1 LAAAALGLAI
11 AWAAVRLLV
20 ALAPAGLPRLD
31 GEGVEEVPVDAF
43 YEACSAR
50 GLDYGPA
57 FRAVRRLRR
66 RGGAALGEVSLP
78 GGLAADAEGWLLHP
92 ALLDACFHVLGAAV
106 AGLGNDDTWVPV
118 GVDRLRL
125 YRPAGRSVTCLA
137 QVRPGPGGE
146 ALQGDL
152 VLSDEAGAPVAHLT
166 GLTLRRASRE
176 ALLGAGGDAEKWLY
190 HVRWEPRRDTAGV
203 APRFGPEPGR
213 WLLLADA
220 GGVAAELAAR
230 LEAAG
235 EACTLAVPAGRP
247 GPGRARAV
255 VPSAD
260 ALGALLREEAGRDPR
275 PLRGV
280 VFLWGLDAGDSGAAD
295 PMDAQPLACGGA
307 LHLVQALAREEL
319 RPRLWLVTRGAQP
332 AGGPVHAAQAPLWGL
347 GRVIALEH
355 PELACAAVDLDP
367 ADAADEA
374 GALFGEIWRE
384 GEHPQAAFRGGR
396 VLDAVLDRFVP
407 RPPADAGRK
416 AGPAAVRL
424 ETSGPGVLENL
435 ALVPAPRRAPGAGEV
450 EVRVRAAGLNLRD
463 VLHALDLLP
472 DTAAAMP
479 FGFECAGTVAA
490 VGSGVSGLAV
500 GDEVLVGPTVG
511 GMTSYLTVDAALA
524 VRIPPGMSFEAAATV
539 PLAFLTAYYGLHHLA
554 GLRAGDRVLI
564 HAAAGGV
571 GQAAVQ
577 LARRAGAEVFATASP
592 GKWDALREMGVAH
605 VMNSRT
611 LDFADQVLEATGG
624 EGVDVVLNSLNGDF
638 IPASLRALRRGGR
651 FVEIGKIGIWDAE
664 QVAALDRGIVYLPFD
679 LGEVRASRP
688 ALVRSMLEELGRMLH
703 EGEIQPLPFRSF
715 PLDDAAS
722 AFRFMAQARHV
733 GKVVLTTP
741 DEPASADRA
750 AVTLREDAS
759 YLVTGGLGAL
769 GLHVAR
775 WMVEGGAR
783 DLVLVGRSAPGEGA
797 RDAIAEMKRAGA
809 RVQVLQADVSDAE
822 QAARVLEAA
831 RDGGPPL
838 RGIVHAAG
846 VLDDGV
852 LLQQSWERFEGVLA
866 PKVRGAW
873 NLHRLTAGLPLDF
886 FVLFSSAAALLGSPG
901 QGSYA
906 AGNAYLDALAHQRR
920 GEGLPALS
928 VGWGMWGG
936 DGMAAR
942 ASGRSQARR
951 AEQGMGSI
959 EPRAGVRVLERLL
972 GENAAQVGVIPVDWP
987 KFLAASGRVPPFLA
1001 AFQEARPAPRAD
1013 APDFLDELRAAPP
1026 PERRAR
1032 LAA

>member
-1 LAAAALGLAI
+1 
-11 AWAAVRLLV
+11 
-20 ALAPAGLPRLD
+20 
-31 GEGVEEVPVDAF
+31 
-43 YEACSAR
+43 
-50 GLDYGPA
+50 
-57 FRAVRRLRR
+57 
-66 RGGAALGEVSLP
+66 
-78 GGLAADAEGWLLHP
+78 
-92 ALLDACFHVLGAAV
+92 
-106 AGLGNDDTWVPV
+106 
-118 GVDRLRL
+118 
-125 YRPAGRSVTCLA
+125 
-137 QVRPGPGGE
+137 
-146 ALQGDL
+146 
-152 VLSDEAGAPVAHLT
+152 
-166 GLTLRRASRE
+166 
-176 ALLGAGGDAEKWLY
+176 
-190 HVRWEPRRDTAGV
+190 
-203 APRFGPEPGR
+203 
-213 WLLLADA
+213 
-220 GGVAAELAAR
+220 
-230 LEAAG
+230 
-235 EACTLAVPAGRP
+235 
-247 GPGRARAV
+247 
-255 VPSAD
+255 
-260 ALGALLREEAGRDPR
+260 
-275 PLRGV
+275 
-280 VFLWGLDAGDSGAAD
+280 
-295 PMDAQPLACGGA
+295 
-307 LHLVQALAREEL
+307 
-319 RPRLWLVTRGAQP
+319 
-332 AGGPVHAAQAPLWGL
+332 
-347 GRVIALEH
+347 
-355 PELACAAVDLDP
+355 
-367 ADAADEA
+367 
-374 GALFGEIWRE
+374 
-384 GEHPQAAFRGGR
+384 
-396 VLDAVLDRFVP
+396 
-407 RPPADAGRK
+407 
-416 AGPAAVRL
+416 
-424 ETSGPGVLENL
+424 VLENL

-1032 LAA
+1032 LAAHLRGQLAQVLGLGGADQVDPDVQLATLGVDSLMGVELSHRLTATLRHPVRATVVFDHPTVAQMVDHLYARVLPDGGGSAPAPAGPAALRVEALSEAEAEALLLQELQSLSR